1 MKRIQA
7 LLLVLALLACSV
19 SAGAAGANGEIS
31 FGLDE
36 DGTGVY
42 QEATG
47 QVVQLTLNG
56 AALDSDV
63 PAFLRG
69 GRTMVPVRLIT
80 QALGADVQWFG
91 ETNEVAIS
99 LNGSTVQLK
108 IGSAQAQVNGE
119 TVTLYD
125 AVPAMVAKY
134 QGIER
139 TMVPLRFVSEQLGC
153 QVEWIQAS
161 YTAAIT
167 LTQTELETDAIHTA
181 QAQPSEDSVSGA
193 QTDAE
198 PADLPQSPWDES
210 AIPSAPTDQPELPA
224 QTQPEDSTVQSAQ
237 TLVVVDAGHGGSD
250 PGAIYEGVNEK
261 DVNLAIAQRVAALLR
276 AQGYQVLMTRDSD
289 TAVGLYTRAEI
300 ANEAG
305 ADLFVSIHANA
316 ANNAPEFAGIY
327 TYYHPS
333 SRRGA
338 RLAQAIQTP
347 ICAQTEAVDRGT
359 ASANYVVLRE
369 TDMCAV
375 LVETGFMS
383 NSAELRQLLTSAYQE
398 KLAAGIVEGIAA
410 YLNAQNEAASV

>member
-47 QVVQLTLNG
+47 QVVHLTLNG
-56 AALDSDV
+56 EALDSDV

-91 ETNEVAIS
+91 ETNEVALS
-99 LNGSTVQLK
+99 LNGSTVLLK

-153 QVEWIQAS
+153 QVEWIQSS

-167 LTQTELETDAIHTA
+167 LTQTEIETDAIHTA
-181 QAQPSEDSVSGA
+181 LAQPSEDSASGLP
-193 QTDAE
+193 TDAE
-198 PADLPQSPWDES
+198 S
-210 AIPSAPTDQPELPA
+210 ADQPELPA
-224 QTQPEDSTVQSAQ
+224 QTQPEDSTAQPAQ

-261 DVNLAIAQRVAALLR
+261 DVNLAIAQRVADLLQ

-347 ICAQTEAVDRGT
+347 VCAQTGAVDRGI

-398 KLAAGIVEGIAA
+398 KLAAGIVEGIEA
-410 YLNAQNEAASV
+410 YLNAQNEAASA